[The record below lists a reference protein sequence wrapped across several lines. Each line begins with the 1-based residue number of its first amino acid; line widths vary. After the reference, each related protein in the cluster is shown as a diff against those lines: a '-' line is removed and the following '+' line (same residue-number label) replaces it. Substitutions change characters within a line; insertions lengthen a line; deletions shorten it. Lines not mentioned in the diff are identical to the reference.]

1 MKEDIRPLLDRFY
14 RGATSIEEERRL
26 IEHLLSDDCPEEL
39 LAERHAIIS
48 LACPEAISQPLRLE
62 QRIAEVLQPSRRR
75 WWWIGIAASLLI
87 IIGIGF
93 WALLPKESQPQP
105 ARQEVVAEAAK
116 PVISE
121 PISSPT
127 ILPQPE
133 KPQQAVPTK
142 SNLHKQTA
150 KPATS
155 LQRTRGQAPL
165 CPEIDLAA
173 EVADLVANIDQ
184 LEQQILVTETQNNN

>member
-105 ARQEVVAEAAK
+105 ARQEVVAEVAK

-121 PISSPT
+121 SISTPT
-127 ILPQPE
+127 VLPQLE
-133 KPQQAVPTK
+133 KPKAPK
-142 SNLHKQTA
+142 RPK
-150 KPATS
+150 
-155 LQRTRGQAPL
+155 RTQRGQAPL

>member
-127 ILPQPE
+127 IQPQPE
-133 KPQQAVPTK
+133 KPKAPK
-142 SNLHKQTA
+142 RPK
-150 KPATS
+150 
-155 LQRTRGQAPL
+155 RTQRGQAPL
-165 CPEIDLAA
+165 CPDSSLKRESTPIEQVLQRPLTYRRDDLCHRIKMSFPPRY
-173 EVADLVANIDQ
+173 EL
-184 LEQQILVTETQNNN
+184 

>member
-1 MKEDIRPLLDRFY
+1 MKKETTVLRYLDGKAPLHP
-14 RGATSIEEERRL
+14 ERL
-26 IEHLLSDDCPEEL
+26 ALPSKEEL
-39 LAERHAIIS
+39 NETEEVFDRMVAERQRQAVIAKKAYIIR
-48 LACPEAISQPLRLE
+48 LRPW
-62 QRIAEVLQPSRRR
+62 IA
-75 WWWIGIAASLLI
+75 AASLLI
-87 IIGIGF
+87 LISIGF
-93 WALLPKESQPQP
+93 WALLPKASQPQP
-105 ARQEVVAEAAK
+105 VRQEVVAEAAK
-116 PVISE
+116 PIVSESIS
-121 PISSPT
+121 PAVP
-127 ILPQPE
+127 LQP
-133 KPQQAVPTK
+133 AVPTK

>member
-1 MKEDIRPLLDRFY
+1 MKKETTVLRYLDGKAPLHPERL
-14 RGATSIEEERRL
+14 ALPSEEEL
-26 IEHLLSDDCPEEL
+26 NETEEL
-39 LAERHAIIS
+39 FDRMVAERQRQAVIAKKAYIIR
-48 LACPEAISQPLRLE
+48 LRPW
-62 QRIAEVLQPSRRR
+62 IA
-75 WWWIGIAASLLI
+75 AASLLI
-87 IIGIGF
+87 LISIGF
-93 WALLPKESQPQP
+93 WALLPKASQPQP
-105 ARQEVVAEAAK
+105 VRQEVVAEAAK
-116 PVISE
+116 PIVSESIS
-121 PISSPT
+121 PAVP
-127 ILPQPE
+127 LQPE

>member
-1 MKEDIRPLLDRFY
+1 MKKETTVLRYLDGKAPLHPERL
-14 RGATSIEEERRL
+14 ALPSEEEL
-26 IEHLLSDDCPEEL
+26 NETEEL
-39 LAERHAIIS
+39 FDRMVAERQRQAVISKRSHIIR
-48 LACPEAISQPLRLE
+48 LRPW
-62 QRIAEVLQPSRRR
+62 IA
-75 WWWIGIAASLLI
+75 AASLLI

-93 WALLPKESQPQP
+93 WALLPKASQPQP
-105 ARQEVVAEAAK
+105 VRQEVVAEAAK
-116 PVISE
+116 PIVSESIS
-121 PISSPT
+121 PAVP
-127 ILPQPE
+127 LQPE

>member
-1 MKEDIRPLLDRFY
+1 MKKETTVLRYLDGKAPLHPERL
-14 RGATSIEEERRL
+14 ALPSEEEL
-26 IEHLLSDDCPEEL
+26 NETEEL
-39 LAERHAIIS
+39 FDRMVAERQRQAVISKRSHIIR
-48 LACPEAISQPLRLE
+48 LRPW
-62 QRIAEVLQPSRRR
+62 IA
-75 WWWIGIAASLLI
+75 AASLLI

-93 WALLPKESQPQP
+93 WALLPKASQPQP

-116 PVISE
+116 PVISD
-121 PISSPT
+121 PISSPSV
-127 ILPQPE
+127 LPQPE